1 MKITGLHIGGIYL
14 GLVQPFQGYLIAEK
28 RAKNDQ
34 KCLKFLKLFLP
45 FFCSSTQ
52 RSLI

>member
-1 MKITGLHIGGIYL
+1 MKITRLHIGGIYL
-14 GLVQPFQGYLIAEK
+14 GLVQPFQGYLIAGK
-28 RAKNDQ
+28 SAKYDQ

-45 FFCSSTQ
+45 VFCSSTQ